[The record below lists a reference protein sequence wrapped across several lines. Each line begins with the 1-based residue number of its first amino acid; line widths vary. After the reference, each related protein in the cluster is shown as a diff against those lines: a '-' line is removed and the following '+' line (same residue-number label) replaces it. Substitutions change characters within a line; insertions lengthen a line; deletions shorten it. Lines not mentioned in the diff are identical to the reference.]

1 MATIKTAV
9 DIDIAVNGQATVQQA
24 AAAYED
30 LGDAVAK
37 TQLEAERLALQYG
50 INDLSLIH
58 I

>member
-37 TQLEAERLALQYG
+37 TQLKAEELAHRVVLLEDGRLTA
-50 INDLSLIH
+50 
-58 I
+58 